1 MMTDTAMNQSTA
13 SQTSAAYERLRA
25 DVISGVLAPGLKLKV
40 EWLQERY
47 PFGITPLRQ
56 ALGLLISTGLVERVD
71 QRGFRVAPVSLD
83 QFEELLWT
91 RSQIEETALRDA
103 IARGGREWEERIVLA
118 LYHLNRTPRPDGERP
133 PPSTEGGW
141 EACHKTFHMVIL
153 SACRSQRLLSICE
166 QLYDANSRYRHLARI
181 HTANTASAYAE
192 HKRIA
197 DSVLERDVETAVT
210 TLRQHYHRTGDL
222 LRSYLAAA
230 SAKQRPAFADAAP
243 AKQTA

>member
-1 MMTDTAMNQSTA
+1 MSPTPTTQSTA
-13 SQTSAAYERLRA
+13 SQTSAAFERLRA
-25 DVISGVLAPGLKLKV
+25 DIIGGVLAPGLKLKV
-40 EWLQERY
+40 EWLQELY

-83 QFEELLWT
+83 HFEELLWT
-91 RSQIEETALRDA
+91 RSQLEETALRDA
-103 IARGGREWEERIVLA
+103 IERGGRDWEERIVLA
-118 LYHLNRTPRPDGERP
+118 LYHLDRTPRPDAEAATPGDA
-133 PPSTEGGW
+133 GGW
-141 EACHKTFHMVIL
+141 EACHKTFHMTIL
-153 SACRSQRLLSICE
+153 SACRARRLLAICE

-181 HTANTASAYAE
+181 HTANAASAYSE

-197 DSVLERDVETAVT
+197 DAVLERDVETAVT

-230 SAKQRPAFADAAP
+230 SATQRPDLAEAGP
-243 AKQTA
+243 AKQIA